1 MNRSTP
7 VTGHFALIVAIC
19 LSLITATIGA
29 GVLQDRTDVCRDLDR
44 LLEQREYNGA
54 VLAAKNGAVVCRSAR
69 GFADPDGKLALTTRS
84 SFNLASVSKQ
94 FTAAAVM
101 ILVEEGKL
109 QLDDPVA
116 DHLPELA
123 CFPGVTTRH
132 LLNHTSGLP
141 DIYAILERDWDKA
154 KIAGNEQML
163 EIFATRRP
171 KALFKPNAKF
181 QYSNTGYIA
190 LASIVEKVSQLPFHR
205 FLEERIFAPLEMKD
219 SFAYYL
225 TMKDYPRPDR
235 VYGMRWDNGSWRL
248 NDLIYCDG
256 MRGDGNVHS
265 SVEDLFKW
273 DRALY
278 GEGILK
284 RETVRQMLTSGRLND
299 GTPLEY
305 GFGFGVHENG
315 RVVSHGGSWVGF
327 RSLIVRY
334 VDRGDTLIMLI
345 NGPSPKAKGMDAALK
360 KLFFD

>member
-1 MNRSTP
+1 MDKTARIGS
-7 VTGHFALIVAIC
+7 FIRAIIV
-19 LSLITATIGA
+19 LSFITVTIGA
-29 GVLQDRTDVCRDLDR
+29 GAVEDRTDACRDLAP
-44 LLEQREYNGA
+44 LLEQREFNGA
-54 VLAAKNGAVVCRSAR
+54 VLVAKNGAVVCRSAR
-69 GFADPDGKLALTTRS
+69 GSADPGGKHALTTRS

-94 FTAAAVM
+94 FTAAA
-101 ILVEEGKL
+101 ILILSESGQL
-109 QLDDPVA
+109 RLDDPVA

-123 CFPGVTTRH
+123 CFPGVTIRH

-141 DIYAILERDWDKA
+141 DIYTILERGWDKST
-154 KIAGNEQML
+154 IAGNEQML
-163 EIFATRRP
+163 EIFATGKH
-171 KALFKPNAKF
+171 KALFKPGAKF
-181 QYSNTGYIA
+181 LYSNAGYIA
-190 LASIVEKVSQLPFHR
+190 LASVVEKVSRLPFHR

-235 VYGMRWDNGSWRL
+235 VYGLRWDNGSWRL

-265 SVEDLFKW
+265 SVEDLFLW

-278 GEGILK
+278 DEKILK
-284 RETVRQMLTSGRLND
+284 RETVRQMLTPGRLND
-299 GTPLEY
+299 GTPLDY

-315 RVVSHGGSWVGF
+315 RTVSHGGSWVGF

-345 NGPSPKAKGMDAALK
+345 NGLSPKAKGMDAALK